1 MKKKFILQSANKEN
15 TLKTKAVLF
24 RLFPKTV
31 NLPPKPVGFR
41 LTVSLFNCLT

>member
-1 MKKKFILQSANKEN
+1 MSNSMHNYEKEYIAFQCVCDR
-15 TLKTKAVLF
+15 AVLF

-41 LTVSLFNCLT
+41 LTFIQ